1 MQKCHLLGPEIQGL
15 CPDHTARDPLCTRAA
30 LTGRHRG
37 LAPVTGERLASAQS
51 SLTIG
56 FSGTHVHPAC
66 SVPGR
71 HAVKIPDLPSPP
83 HRPPRQA
90 PSSPAPVLGEGPVFA
105 APARSL
111 SQDPLPCWS
120 CPSKALSWQSRSP
133 FPRALLVPS
142 VLGGLA
148 RRPGGREQSRA
159 PHMAAVGQ
167 ESLTQPC
174 PSRPSGRSVRHSRP
188 HLLTHLGLYRS
199 LPPSRPRP
207 RDTSL
212 SNWTDS

>member
-71 HAVKIPDLPSPP
+71 HAVKIPDLLSPP
-83 HRPPRQA
+83 HRSPHDKPRPRQHLSWVRD
-90 PSSPAPVLGEGPVFA
+90 PSPRLLPAASLRIPSRAGPVPARPHPGRA
-105 APARSL
+105 APRS
-111 SQDPLPCWS
+111 PGPCWFPL
-120 CPSKALSWQSRSP
+120 CWEGWPGDPGGGSRAEP
-133 FPRALLVPS
+133 PTWPP
-142 VLGGLA
+142 LA
-148 RRPGGREQSRA
+148 RRASHSPALHARLGARSITHA
-159 PHMAAVGQ
+159 LIC
-167 ESLTQPC
+167 SLTWDFTGASP
-174 PSRPSGRSVRHSRP
+174 RPGPVP
-188 HLLTHLGLYRS
+188 GTHL
-199 LPPSRPRP
+199 
-207 RDTSL
+207 
-212 SNWTDS
+212 